1 MQLERRFSGSYVGLR
16 DRGLMRLHNH
26 RPLSLMATYLVASVL
41 AGAGVDRALAQSGQ
55 LVGTAAFGDWRAD
68 RPGVSRL
75 IKAEDLPRPGAT
87 PSSANVSHVVPR
99 PAAAFPQVPAG
110 FKVEVFAEGLNG
122 PRQMRMAPNGDI
134 FVAETRAGRIR
145 ILRAADGDSKP
156 SANEIYASALNRP
169 FGIAFYP
176 SGNNPQWIYV
186 ANADSVVRFPYRVGD
201 IKAAGKPETVV
212 AELPHGYGHSTRDI
226 AFTNDDKRMLVSVGS
241 ASNDGEGMGSA
252 AGVSQTWIREH
263 PFGASWGAETDRAA
277 VLMFDPDGKRT
288 GVFATGIRNCVGL
301 AVHPAN
307 GDVYCSTNERDGM
320 GDNLVPDYVTRV
332 REGAFYGWPWFYI
345 GSNEDPRHAGERP
358 DLKGKVTVPD
368 VLVQA
373 HSASLGLTF
382 YNSSAFPSEYRG
394 DGFAAEHG
402 SWNRSKRTGY
412 KVIRIRL
419 KDGVP
424 TGEYQDFLTGFVIND
439 SEVWGRPVGVA
450 VAHDGA
456 LLVSEDGNGTIWRI
470 TRQ

>member
-332 REGAFYGWPWFYI
+332 REGAFYGWP
-345 GSNEDPRHAGERP
+345 
-358 DLKGKVTVPD
+358 
-368 VLVQA
+368 
-373 HSASLGLTF
+373 
-382 YNSSAFPSEYRG
+382 
-394 DGFAAEHG
+394 
-402 SWNRSKRTGY
+402 
-412 KVIRIRL
+412 
-419 KDGVP
+419 
-424 TGEYQDFLTGFVIND
+424 
-439 SEVWGRPVGVA
+439 
-450 VAHDGA
+450 
-456 LLVSEDGNGTIWRI
+456 
-470 TRQ
+470 

>member
-1 MQLERRFSGSYVGLR
+1 
-16 DRGLMRLHNH
+16 MRLHS
-26 RPLSLMATYLVASVL
+26 RLPYLYLRTLCLAATLFAAASV
-41 AGAGVDRALAQSGQ
+41 GHALAQSGP
-55 LVGTAAFGDWRAD
+55 LAGIAAFGDWRTD
-68 RPGVSRL
+68 KPGVSRL
-75 IKAEDLPRPGAT
+75 IKPEDLPRPGAT

-99 PAAAFPQVPAG
+99 PPAASPQVPAG
-110 FKVEVFAEGLNG
+110 FKVELFAEGLNG
-122 PRQMRMAPNGDI
+122 PRQMRVAPNGDI

-145 ILRAADGDSKP
+145 VLRAADGETKP

-176 SGNNPQWIYV
+176 SGSNPEWVYV
-186 ANADSVVRFPYRVGD
+186 ANTDSVVRFRYKAGD
-201 IKAAGKPETVV
+201 LKAEAKPETIV
-212 AELPHGYGHSTRDI
+212 AELPHGYGHSTRDL
-226 AFTNDDKRMLVSVGS
+226 AFTNDNKRMLVSVGS
-241 ASNDGEGMGSA
+241 ASNDGEGMASPPGGLPSW
-252 AGVSQTWIREH
+252 SSEH
-263 PFGASWGAETDRAA
+263 PLGASWGSETDRAD
-277 VLMFDPDGKRT
+277 VLTFDPEGKRA

-301 AVHPAN
+301 AVHPTT
-307 GDVYCSTNERDGM
+307 GDLYCSTNERDGM

-332 REGAFYGWPWFYI
+332 REGGFYGWPWFYI
-345 GSNEDPRHAGERP
+345 GGNEDPRHAGERP
-358 DLKGKVTVPD
+358 DLKGKVSVPD

-373 HSASLGLTF
+373 HSASLGVTF
-382 YNSSAFPSEYRG
+382 YDGNAFPQEYRG

-424 TGEYQDFLTGFVIND
+424 TGEYQDFVTGFVIND
-439 SEVWGRPVGVA
+439 SDVWGRPVGVA

-470 TRQ
+470 TRR